1 MARTPARAHPEP
13 MVDFIVLACTALGF
27 LALLAAVPMALRESR
42 QDEDEIRI
50 RR

>member
-1 MARTPARAHPEP
+1 
-13 MVDFIVLACTALGF
+13 MVDIIVLACTALAF

-50 RR
+50 QR